1 MENNLLQQNPNEVP
15 IQAELIEQ
23 FKSLFYLFKGKRDT
37 QIRLYDDNKTFYR
50 SNILDINQTIQ
61 DKLLLH
67 NVTNK
72 IVNISLALSGNK
84 VKTFGNWL
92 EFENEKWDTNDEV
105 DSIVINWDFEIVL
118 PNRVHTIP
126 QTHSLKIRI
135 GREIKPTELIH
146 LMMIGS
152 DEYELE
158 ENSSQMVCKVDFV
171 NSIIAIEL
179 LDRVDQW
186 YKSLSTKISDNAT
199 NIWLNKWSNKLRL
212 FSEILIVIS
221 GFFFLYPVLSKF
233 IFNPDNVVNSNKL
246 LQSIFIILSLT
257 FICFAVF
264 NRLASY
270 VSFRLDRA
278 IDKLQGTPIF
288 EITNGDKNLLDKILK
303 KNKTLRREIYL
314 KLIVSLISSGILYV
328 AGQLIKIAI
337 EKLQ

>member
-233 IFNPDNVVNSNKL
+233 IFNPDNVVPYFTAK
-246 LQSIFIILSLT
+246 
-257 FICFAVF
+257 
-264 NRLASY
+264 
-270 VSFRLDRA
+270 
-278 IDKLQGTPIF
+278 
-288 EITNGDKNLLDKILK
+288 
-303 KNKTLRREIYL
+303 
-314 KLIVSLISSGILYV
+314 
-328 AGQLIKIAI
+328 
-337 EKLQ
+337 